1 MYVIFFKRRGFNDFK
16 YHMHM
21 DMGDLDVVDMDVMDM
36 DVMDMDVMDMDIVDM
51 DVVDMLYIFN
61 SILLYSKWDR
71 VMTGHGNFSYKM
83 I

>member
-1 MYVIFFKRRGFNDFK
+1 MISNITC
-16 YHMHM
+16 M
-21 DMGDLDVVDMDVMDM
+21 DMGDMDVVDMDVMDM

-61 SILLYSKWDR
+61 CILLYSKWDR
-71 VMTGHGNFSYKM
+71 VMTGHGHFSYKM